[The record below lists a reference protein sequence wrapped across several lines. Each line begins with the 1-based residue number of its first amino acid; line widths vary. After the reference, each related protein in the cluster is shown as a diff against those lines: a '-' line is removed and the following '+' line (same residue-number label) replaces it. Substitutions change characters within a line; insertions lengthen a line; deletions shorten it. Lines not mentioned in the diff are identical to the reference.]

1 MEEEEKYELDKEYL
15 MEVLEL
21 NELLME
27 AEMDDALA
35 KQPIKQKTEALNNE
49 LYDVIKPILDN
60 YQEGVT
66 SEKELLQVKDYYFK
80 KKYLQRILD
89 KLG

>member
-1 MEEEEKYELDKEYL
+1 

-21 NELLME
+21 NELLIE
-27 AEMDDALA
+27 ADTTDLSALR
-35 KQPIKQKTEALNNE
+35 QVREKTDQLNKE
-49 LYDVIKPILDN
+49 LYDNIKPVLDH
-60 YQEGVT
+60 YQEAIT

>member
-1 MEEEEKYELDKEYL
+1 

-27 AEMDDALA
+27 ADADDKASL
-35 KQPIKQKTEALNNE
+35 QDIRRKTEAISNE
-49 LYDVIKPILDN
+49 LYDDIKPILEH

>member
-1 MEEEEKYELDKEYL
+1 ME
-15 MEVLEL
+15 MLEL

-27 AEMDDALA
+27 ADPDDATA
-35 KQPIKQKTEALNNE
+35 RNRIKQKTEEWNNE
-49 LYDVIKPILDN
+49 LYNDIKPILDS

-66 SEKELLQVKDYYFK
+66 SKEELLQVKDYYFK